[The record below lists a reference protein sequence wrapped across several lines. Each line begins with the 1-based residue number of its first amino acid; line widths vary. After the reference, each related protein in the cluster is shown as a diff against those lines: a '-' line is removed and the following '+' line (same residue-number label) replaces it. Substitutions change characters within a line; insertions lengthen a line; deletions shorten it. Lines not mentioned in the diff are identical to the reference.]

1 MATEQLFVTV
11 VIILVAARLLG
22 EIFQRLRLPPLVG
35 ELGAGIIIGPYFLKL
50 VTPDESLTV
59 LSDLG
64 VFFLMLLA
72 GLQMDPREIRKT
84 GLHGG
89 ILSGIAFSIPFVSGF
104 TIAYLFG
111 LAMVQSMFVGLLLSI
126 TAVPVTII
134 VLMQFGILESKLG
147 NTVITAAVINDIL
160 SLVILSIVLQLHEG
174 NVTSV
179 SIFEQAAFSTI
190 KISLFIGGIF
200 LVDVLFRKTK
210 FWLQHHA
217 AYFFEKLH
225 TREAAFGILLIS
237 TILVS
242 VIAQEI
248 IGLPFII
255 GTFFSGLIVYKE
267 IIRKENF
274 DRVYGIISAITFGF
288 FAPIFFA
295 LIGIDIKLDSIF
307 NNLPFFIILALVA
320 VFSKVGGGYIGSR
333 ILRFTKQESLAIGFL
348 MNGRGMVELIIASI
362 GFSSG
367 IIDSTIFSITVTIG
381 WITTIMAPVF
391 SRPYVQ
397 KIKSQTSNKDNLEV

>member
-1 MATEQLFVTV
+1 MATEQLFVSV

-22 EIFQRLRLPPLVG
+22 EFCQRLRMPPLVG
-35 ELGAGIIIGPYFLKL
+35 ELAAGIIIGPYVLNL
-50 VTPDESLTV
+50 ITPNASLSV

-72 GLQMDPREIRKT
+72 GLQMDPREIRKA
-84 GLHGG
+84 GFHAA
-89 ILSGIAFSIPFVSGF
+89 ILSTMAFTIPFTSGF
-104 TIAYLFG
+104 AVAYSFG
-111 LAMVQSMFVGLLLSI
+111 LATIQSMFVGLLLSI
-126 TAVPVTII
+126 TAVPVTTI

-147 NTVITAAVINDIL
+147 NTVITAAVINDIF
-160 SLVILSIVLQLHEG
+160 SLVILSIVLQLHEANG
-174 NVTSV
+174 APVNILEEVTNSV
-179 SIFEQAAFSTI
+179 I

-200 LVDVLFRKTK
+200 LIDILFRKANI
-210 FWLQHHA
+210 WLQNRA
-217 AYFFEKLH
+217 RYFFEKLH

-242 VIAQEI
+242 VVAQEV
-248 IGLPFII
+248 IGLHFII

-274 DRVYGIISAITFGF
+274 ERVYGIISAITFGF

-295 LIGIDIKLDSIF
+295 IIGIDIKMDSIV
-307 NNLPFFIILALVA
+307 NMLPFFIILTITA
-320 VFSKVGGGYIGSR
+320 VLSKVGGGYIGSR
-333 ILRFTKQESLAIGFL
+333 LIKFSKEECYVIAFL
-348 MNGRGMVELIIASI
+348 MNGRGMVELVIASI

-381 WITTIMAPVF
+381 WITTIMAPIL
-391 SRPYVQ
+391 SRPYVL
-397 KIKSQTSNKDNLEV
+397 KIKSQTTNKPNQ